1 LHPFLFA
8 NNRKNFELDGVV
20 INLAQSIANF
30 TSSKKKIKLYELN
43 LCFQNSWA
51 TKFPWVK
58 FIVRVDGKVTHVKCK
73 VCNVIEG

>member
-1 LHPFLFA
+1 
-8 NNRKNFELDGVV
+8 VV

-30 TSSKKKIKLYELN
+30 ASSKKQRKLYELN

-51 TKFPWVK
+51 TKFPQVK
-58 FIVRVDGKVTHVKCK
+58 IVVGVDRKVTHVNFK